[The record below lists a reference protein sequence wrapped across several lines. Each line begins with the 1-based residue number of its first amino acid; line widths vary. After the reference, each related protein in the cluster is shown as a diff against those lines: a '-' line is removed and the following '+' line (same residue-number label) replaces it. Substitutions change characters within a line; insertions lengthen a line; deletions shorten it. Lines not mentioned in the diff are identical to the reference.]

1 MSLAGRVVLVTGAA
15 RRIGRCIAVAAAQ
28 ADAEVAVHYNTSEA
42 DAVQTASRC
51 GGKVFQADLA
61 DVAQIKRLFAD
72 VEVTYGRLDAL
83 VNNAARYYRTPIAEA
98 TEHDWDSIVDVN
110 LKAVFFCS
118 QAASRIMRPVGDGR
132 IVNVSSLGGIRA
144 WSGYGPYNASKAG
157 VIHLTRTLAKE
168 LAPEIAV
175 NSVAPGVT
183 HFDEEIPEN
192 IGRLIGRTPMNR
204 HASGEEIAEAVM
216 HFLTCSKFTTGQV
229 LAVDGGLSLHA

>member
-1 MSLAGRVVLVTGAA
+1 MSLTGRVVLVTGGA
-15 RRIGRCIAVAAAQ
+15 RRIGRCVSLAAAQ
-28 ADAEVAVHYNTSEA
+28 AGAKVAVHYNTSDA
-42 DAVQTASRC
+42 DARETASRC
-51 GGKVFQADLA
+51 GGKAFQADLS
-61 DVAQIKRLFAD
+61 DLAQIKRLFAE
-72 VEVTYGRLDAL
+72 VEADRGRLDAL

-118 QAASRIMRPVGDGR
+118 QAAARIMRPQGDGR
-132 IVNVSSLGGIRA
+132 IVNISSLGGIRA

-183 HFDEEIPEN
+183 HFEEEIPDRIE
-192 IGRLIGRTPMNR
+192 RLIRRTPMSR
-204 HASGEEIAEAVM
+204 HGTGEEIAEAVM